1 MCLIAASVRDG
12 NGDRR
17 GIALNGAIALAAMA
31 CAALPLHTQV
41 GTLEIT
47 AVVGVAAASFW
58 TFMRAVRNARVAPR
72 AGAEPTGESEPRS
85 EDRANPLSR
94 LLTGIL
100 PVWLQHVRAVKVQT
114 EEAVN
119 QLATSFSSISEQ
131 FEVAGFQGASGSAT
145 ERHDTT
151 ISLLT
156 LCERQLQPVIRS
168 MTSILD
174 GKDALLASVRELS
187 AATSELQGMA
197 TGVGSIAAQTNLLAI
212 NAAIEAARVGVA
224 GRGFAV
230 IAKEIR
236 NLSQMSAQ
244 TGKQVTERMAHVTR
258 IMESTVEAAANASAH
273 DKTAIELSGSV
284 IEDVLTHVRELSVDA
299 EKMRA
304 QGGIIRNDIEN
315 LLVNLQFQDR
325 VSQIISVIDGDVSRL
340 RDVVASEQT
349 VPEPDAWLSA
359 LGHHYTMD
367 DQRHGHGAAGPQ
379 EAAAAP
385 VASEVQ
391 FF

>member
-1 MCLIAASVRDG
+1 MSDASARDG
-12 NGDRR
+12 YRDRWS
-17 GIALNGAIALAAMA
+17 IALNGAIALAAVL
-31 CAALPLHTQV
+31 CAALPLGTHV
-41 GTLEIT
+41 GGLEIT
-47 AVVGVAAASFW
+47 AVTGVAAASLW
-58 TFMRAVRNARVAPR
+58 AFMRSLRKTP
-72 AGAEPTGESEPRS
+72 AGAGGLPAVGSESPP
-85 EDRANPLSR
+85 EDEAKPLSR
-94 LLTGIL
+94 LLASIL
-100 PVWLQHVRAVKVQT
+100 PVWLHHVGTVKSQT

-131 FEVAGFQGASGSAT
+131 FEVAGFKGTNVSTT
-145 ERHDTT
+145 ERQDTT

-187 AATSELQGMA
+187 KATSELQDMA

-236 NLSQMSAQ
+236 SLSQMSAE
-244 TGKQVTERMAHVTR
+244 TAKQVTERMAHVTQ
-258 IMESTVEAAANASAH
+258 IMKSTVEAAANASAH
-273 DKTAIELSGSV
+273 DKIAIELSGSV
-284 IEDVLTHVRELSVDA
+284 IEDVLTHVRALSVDA

-315 LLVNLQFQDR
+315 LILNLQFQDR
-325 VSQIISVIDGDVSRL
+325 VSQIISVIDSDVSRL
-340 RDVVASEQT
+340 RDVIDGDSN
-349 VPEPDAWLSA
+349 VPEPDAWLSD
-359 LGHHYTMD
+359 LQHHYTMD
-367 DQRHGHGAAGPQ
+367 DQRHGSASCETGPATRQ
-379 EAAAAP
+379 AAP
-385 VASEVQ
+385 EVAETV